1 MVIYEFDGE
10 KYKNSSSH
18 QKEWG
23 VALISQLSLKGN
35 EIILDLGCGDG
46 VLTEKLSGF
55 VPDGKVKGIDSRF
68 YSFHS

>member
-35 EIILDLGCGDG
+35 EMILDLS
-46 VLTEKLSGF
+46 L
-55 VPDGKVKGIDSRF
+55 I
-68 YSFHS
+68 HI